1 MTCGATPQLPVHVH
15 SCGGSV
21 GQATY
26 QSTLP
31 PISILQQ
38 HCLKLG
44 TQGICTINISARG
57 IYLRSIYAHL
67 SWETERT
74 IRCMYSTT
82 VPEQKVTS
90 WTALSAKK
98 GA

>member
-1 MTCGATPQLPVHVH
+1 MTCGATPQLPVLCVHVH

-38 HCLKLG
+38 HCLKLHKV
-44 TQGICTINISARG
+44 
-57 IYLRSIYAHL
+57 YAQQTSLLEEYTSGL
-67 SWETERT
+67 SMHT
-74 IRCMYSTT
+74 CLG
-82 VPEQKVTS
+82 K
-90 WTALSAKK
+90 LS
-98 GA
+98 GP